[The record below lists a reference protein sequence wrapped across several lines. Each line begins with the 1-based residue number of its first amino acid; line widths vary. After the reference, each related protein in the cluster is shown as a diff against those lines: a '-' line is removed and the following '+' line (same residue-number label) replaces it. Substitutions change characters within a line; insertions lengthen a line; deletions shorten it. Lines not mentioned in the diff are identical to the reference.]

1 MDIAYYYHDIYL
13 FIVSLETLIIWQ
25 LYRNNRMI
33 SKNKN
38 IMILYLTIIFVV
50 LFLGCRPVSGAF
62 VDMTNYY
69 TYYHTFYEGVPFVFD
84 GSVDNIEIVKTELK
98 DLGY

>member
-1 MDIAYYYHDIYL
+1 MDIVYYYYDIYL
-13 FIVSLETLIIWQ
+13 LIVSLETLIIWQ

-62 VDMTNYY
+62 VD
-69 TYYHTFYEGVPFVFD
+69 
-84 GSVDNIEIVKTELK
+84 IWA
-98 DLGY
+98 